1 VKLTRRQLTDASA
14 IAEACIR
21 NQAFLSRTPAVSYA
35 ISSEGATFLAGARGL
50 SDVASLSPATA
61 ETGYRVASITKT
73 FTATLV
79 MRLVERRR
87 LSLDAPVTSYLAW
100 LRSADVSSE
109 LTIRHL
115 LTHSGG
121 VVRDGSFQWR
131 DGGFPSRDQ
140 LRAALSERAT
150 FAEPSVGFRYSN
162 MAYALLGEVI
172 EVVGGRKFNTAIDRE
187 IVRPL
192 GLKASGT
199 RLTPRLRSTLATGY
213 WRRLPGED
221 YRSEPATEAGAFE
234 PAGGLISTVGDL
246 LAYQEAHFPGDTRL
260 LSELSKREMQRT
272 QWERSEEPHHGYGW
286 MIWSVDG
293 IKIRGHGGGFP
304 GFTTRIGFSPEH
316 QVAAAVL
323 TNTIG
328 ELSGLGLDVIFHSIA
343 RVNALWDEAAA
354 TDHGH
359 TRTSLGRLAGLYR
372 MDWGDVL
379 VARVNNSL
387 YLVEAEEERP
397 MRIPSRLSPVG
408 EEPRFVIVDHS
419 DYGNR
424 GEEVAFDVDVSG
436 HGLALHVG
444 GRRME
449 RVEN

>member
-1 VKLTRRQLTDASA
+1 VKLTKGQLTDASV

-21 NQAFLSRTPAVSYA
+21 NRAFLSGTPAVAYA
-35 ISSEGATFLAGARGL
+35 ISIQGTTVLAGARGL

-61 ETGYRVASITKT
+61 TTGFRVASITKT

-79 MRLVERRR
+79 LQLVERRKV
-87 LSLDAPVTSYLAW
+87 SLDAPVTSYLAW
-100 LRSADVSSE
+100 LRSAGVSSE
-109 LTIRHL
+109 ITIRHL

-121 VVRDGSFQWR
+121 VIRDGSFRWR
-131 DGGFPSRDQ
+131 EGGFPSREQ
-140 LRAALSERAT
+140 LHAALSARAT

-162 MAYALLGEVI
+162 MAYALLGEVV
-172 EVVGGRKFNTAIDRE
+172 EVVGGRKFTTAIDRE

-246 LAYQEAHFPGDTRL
+246 LVYQQAHFPGDTRL

-272 QWERSEEPHHGYGW
+272 QWERSEEPNHGYGW
-286 MIWSVDG
+286 MIWTVDG
-293 IKIRGHGGGFP
+293 IKIRGHSGGFP
-304 GFTTRIGFSPEH
+304 GFTTRIGFSPDH

-328 ELSGLGLDVIFHSIA
+328 PLSEAGLDVIFHTIA
-343 RVNALWDEAAA
+343 RVNALWDDAAA

-359 TRTSLGRLAGLYR
+359 TRASLGRLTGLYR

-387 YLVEAEEERP
+387 YLVATEDERP
-397 MRIPSRLSPVG
+397 LRTSSRLSPVG
-408 EEPRFVIVDHS
+408 EEPRFVIVDHA

-424 GEEVAFDVDVSG
+424 GEEVVFDVDAG
-436 HGLALHVG
+436 GNGLALHVG

-449 RVEN
+449 RVAN